1 MAVLVLGTG
10 LPTPLYAVYQARFG
24 FSDLVVTLVFA
35 VYCGTLVLALP
46 LFGPLADAV
55 GPRRVAVFGLVL
67 AVGGATLLALADGV
81 GGLYAG
87 RAFQGLAVG
96 AASGALTAGLVRAE
110 PDGDR
115 ERASAVASIALCG
128 GAGLGPMLAGALAQ
142 YAPAPRVLCYVVETG
157 LLLAL
162 ALSGAPTLPGRT
174 ARVRWRPARPR
185 VPAAI
190 RRPFLAAASMSA
202 LAWAVAALFLTL
214 TPAYTT
220 SLLRT
225 HDLLVAGLSS
235 GLLLLTAACVQ
246 PAGARLGQRRARRA
260 GLVLLALGSTITIC
274 LRWIPSL
281 PLPLAG
287 VVVAGSGQGLAFMG
301 AVRQVNEI
309 APDGS
314 RAGVLSAFYV
324 VTYVAEAL
332 PVIVVGL
339 LANHVGLEPA
349 VDAFLAVAVT
359 ACLCA
364 LFASRGQ
371 ATFFIRNPYRVPW

>member
-1 MAVLVLGTG
+1 M
-10 LPTPLYAVYQARFG
+10 
-24 FSDLVVTLVFA
+24 
-35 VYCGTLVLALP
+35 
-46 LFGPLADAV
+46 
-55 GPRRVAVFGLVL
+55 
-67 AVGGATLLALADGV
+67 

-157 LLLAL
+157 LLAL

-260 GLVLLALGSTITIC
+260 GLVLLALGSTIVIC
-274 LRWIPSL
+274 LRWIPWL

-314 RAGVLSAFYV
+314 RAGVLSAFYL

-364 LFASRGQ
+364 LFASRD
-371 ATFFIRNPYRVPW
+371 